1 MINLDKI
8 ATEQRNQAS
17 SHIDQVSTL
26 EMVTIIN
33 NEDKKVP
40 EAITPLLPKIAKAV
54 EIIAAHLHQGGRLF
68 YVGSGTSGRLG
79 IYAASVRRFHT
90 EPEWFRDYCRRNGL
104 SFGLRKGRRFCG
116 RRGQG
121 LAAHE

>member
-1 MINLDKI
+1 VINLDKI

-40 EAITPLLPKIAKAV
+40 EAITRFCRKLLRLWKSLLPIYIRADVCFMWA
-54 EIIAAHLHQGGRLF
+54 AAHP
-68 YVGSGTSGRLG
+68 
-79 IYAASVRRFHT
+79 AA
-90 EPEWFRDYCRRNGL
+90 
-104 SFGLRKGRRFCG
+104 
-116 RRGQG
+116 
-121 LAAHE
+121 